1 MSGREGEEGDNGGG
15 EERDGEMRLLS
26 AAGAA
31 ETREAPG
38 SSQDARNKARP
49 G

>member
-1 MSGREGEEGDNGGG
+1 MSSREGEEGDNGGG
-15 EERDGEMRLLS
+15 ERDGEMRLLS